1 MKGGFFITRRQFPAD
16 DELLDKIYSG
26 DESALNV
33 LLNKYRF
40 YSYKL
45 INEYIRYNPE
55 FEYLYD
61 ELHSLIF
68 YSTHSLIYK
77 FQTGRGVFYAY
88 WKKSAYR
95 LVEKYIE
102 KNQKHYKKMS
112 LDFTPS
118 NAVRE
123 LHDIIGFEDK
133 NFKIDLLNDSFMKI
147 VNDPLNNFT
156 PKEKETISYFLS
168 GLEFKD
174 IAELTNRNLSSVYK
188 TYRKAVSK
196 IGRVLRGSKK

>member
-16 DELLDKIYSG
+16 DELLEKVYSG

-33 LLNKYRF
+33 LLDKYRF

-45 INEYIRYNPE
+45 INEYLRYNPE

-68 YSTHSLIYK
+68 YSTHALIYK
-77 FQTGRGVFYAY
+77 FQAGRGVFYAY

-95 LVEKYIE
+95 MIEKYIE
-102 KNQKHYKKMS
+102 KNQKYFKKLS

-123 LHDIIGFEDK
+123 LHDIIGYEDR
-133 NFKIDLLNDSFMKI
+133 NFKLELLSDSFLKI

-156 PKEKETISYFLS
+156 KKEKETISYFLS
-168 GLEFKD
+168 GFDVKD
-174 IAELTNRNLSSVYK
+174 IAEMTNRTLSSVYK